1 VYKIVTEPSELAVDL
16 LTVKA
21 FCKITHDA
29 EDAFI
34 PVLIKSATKIIED
47 ESWLQIISAPWFLQ
61 VFEWP
66 ATWLEIGKGNVT
78 SVTSVKYFDEND
90 TEQTLPSDKYITDLT
105 SWPARIFFKE
115 QPSLSYKLPYVRVYF
130 TAGFGTT
137 ATNVPDDLKSA
148 LMLTTR
154 MLYDK
159 RTGEDTLDIPPA
171 AKHIARRY
179 RNKIVKR

>member
-1 VYKIVTEPSELAVDL
+1 MYKIVTEPTQLAVDL
-16 LTVKA
+16 NTVKA
-21 FCKITHDA
+21 FCKITHNA
-29 EDAFI
+29 EDDLI
-34 PVLIKSATKIIED
+34 SILIKSSTKIIED

-66 ATWLEIGKGNVT
+66 SHWLEIGKGNV
-78 SVTSVKYFDEND
+78 SAITSVKYNDIND
-90 TEQTLPSDKYITDLT
+90 TEQTLADDKYVVDLT
-105 SWPARIFFKE
+105 SWPARIFFNE
-115 QPSLSYKLPYVRVYF
+115 QPSLSNKLPYVRVYF
-130 TAGFGTT
+130 TAGFG
-137 ATNVPDDLKSA
+137 ANSSNVPDDLKSA

-171 AKHIARRY
+171 ARHVARRY